1 MIKKTLTWTNFND
14 KQVTEDFYF
23 HLSKPEVLQLEVG
36 VKGGLTEL
44 IKKVIATEDHN
55 ELVAWFQK
63 IILASYGQKS
73 EDGRRFIKSP
83 QLSEEFAQTGA
94 YETLFFELAGDDQA
108 ASQFIKGILPADVQ
122 DKPKIQVTDVAID
135 KNAPE
140 LTFDMVKGMTAE
152 EFAAINRRP

>member
-1 MIKKTLTWTNFND
+1 MIKKTLTWTDFND
-14 KQVTEDFYF
+14 KEVTEDFYF

-44 IKKVIATEDHN
+44 IKKVIETEDHD
-55 ELVAWFQK
+55 ELVTWFKK
-63 IILASYGQKS
+63 IILLSYGQKS

-94 YETLFFELAGDDQA
+94 YEVLFMGLAGDEQA

-122 DKPKIQVTDVAID
+122 DKPKIQVTDVGPD
-135 KNAPE
+135 RKAPPSIKD
-140 LTFDMVKGMTAE
+140 LQNMTAD
-152 EFAAINRRP
+152 EFVQINRARP